1 MSLLKFV
8 LYSLVAYLVIRFV
21 IRIFFTP
28 KKNPQGF
35 NQSQT
40 SDWQRTQSHTGME
53 SLEKPKF
60 TIEAESV
67 DYEIIE
73 EPKEKNEK

>member
-1 MSLLKFV
+1 MI
-8 LYSLVAYLVIRFV
+8 AYLVIRFV
-21 IRIFFTP
+21 MRLINPPRSNQAQKSQNNSQSP
-28 KKNPQGF
+28 KPQGA
-35 NQSQT
+35 
-40 SDWQRTQSHTGME
+40 E

-73 EPKEKNEK
+73 EPNRKNEE

>member
-1 MSLLKFV
+1 MSLLKFI
-8 LYSLVAYLVIRFV
+8 LYSLIAYLVIRFV
-21 IRIFFTP
+21 MRLISPANQNRRQPNQQRANTP
-28 KKNPQGF
+28 KQKG
-35 NQSQT
+35 S
-40 SDWQRTQSHTGME
+40 E

-73 EPKEKNEK
+73 EPKKKNEE

>member
-1 MSLLKFV
+1 MRLINPPRSNQAQK
-8 LYSLVAYLVIRFV
+8 SQNNAQS
-21 IRIFFTP
+21 P
-28 KKNPQGF
+28 KPKGA
-35 NQSQT
+35 
-40 SDWQRTQSHTGME
+40 E

-73 EPKEKNEK
+73 EPNRKNEE

>member
-8 LYSLVAYLVIRFV
+8 LYSLIAYLVIRFV
-21 IRIFFTP
+21 MRIINPP
-28 KKNPQGF
+28 KQHRPKADQ
-35 NQSQT
+35 NQRQT
-40 SDWQRTQSHTGME
+40 HSDMD

-67 DYEIIE
+67 DYEVIE
-73 EPKEKNEK
+73 SEEKDEK

>member
-1 MSLLKFV
+1 MSLLKFI
-8 LYSLVAYLVIRFV
+8 LYSLIAYLVIRFV
-21 IRIFFTP
+21 IRIFIP
-28 KKNPQGF
+28 PQTNRPQQTTN
-35 NQSQT
+35 NQSG
-40 SDWQRTQSHTGME
+40 SNRTRQGSE

-73 EPKEKNEK
+73 EPKKKNEE

>member
-1 MSLLKFV
+1 MI
-8 LYSLVAYLVIRFV
+8 AYLVIRFV
-21 IRIFFTP
+21 VRIFFTP
-28 KKNPQGF
+28 KRQNPANF
-35 NQSQT
+35 NQGQN
-40 SDWQRTQSHTGME
+40 QNRTQNYTSSE

-73 EPKEKNEK
+73 ESEDKNEKK

>member
-1 MSLLKFV
+1 MSLLKFI
-8 LYSLVAYLVIRFV
+8 LYSLIAYLVIRFV
-21 IRIFFTP
+21 MRLINPPRSNQAQKSQNNAQSP
-28 KKNPQGF
+28 KPK
-35 NQSQT
+35 
-40 SDWQRTQSHTGME
+40 DAE

-73 EPKEKNEK
+73 EPNRKNEE

>member
-1 MSLLKFV
+1 MI
-8 LYSLVAYLVIRFV
+8 AYLVIRFV
-21 IRIFFTP
+21 MRLINPPRAKQAQKSQNNAQSP
-28 KKNPQGF
+28 KPK
-35 NQSQT
+35 
-40 SDWQRTQSHTGME
+40 DAE

-73 EPKEKNEK
+73 EPNRKNEE

>member
-1 MSLLKFV
+1 MSIFKFLLYFLLAFIV
-8 LYSLVAYLVIRFV
+8 VRYLM
-21 IRIFFTP
+21 RIMYP
-28 KKNPQGF
+28 KQSRQPKNNSNMKSRGG
-35 NQSQT
+35 S
-40 SDWQRTQSHTGME
+40 E

-73 EPKEKNEK
+73 EHKDQNEK

>member
-1 MSLLKFV
+1 MSLLKFI
-8 LYSLVAYLVIRFV
+8 LYSLIAYLVIRFV
-21 IRIFFTP
+21 MRLISASRR
-28 KKNPQGF
+28 
-35 NQSQT
+35 NQ
-40 SDWQRTQSHTGME
+40 TQSDQNYNKTQTPSGPE

-73 EPKEKNEK
+73 ESKDKDEK

>member
-8 LYSLVAYLVIRFV
+8 LYTLVAYLVIRMV
-21 IRIFFTP
+21 TRIFFTP
-28 KKNPQGF
+28 KRQNPQNF
-35 NQSQT
+35 NQNQNRNQNYS
-40 SDWQRTQSHTGME
+40 GAE

-73 EPKEKNEK
+73 ESEDQNEKK

>member
-1 MSLLKFV
+1 MSLLKFI

-21 IRIFFTP
+21 MRLISPPSQNRTQPNPRTNTP
-28 KKNPQGF
+28 KQKG
-35 NQSQT
+35 S
-40 SDWQRTQSHTGME
+40 E

-73 EPKEKNEK
+73 EPKKKNEE

>member
-1 MSLLKFV
+1 MSLLKFI
-8 LYSLVAYLVIRFV
+8 LYSLIAYLVIRFV
-21 IRIFFTP
+21 MRLISAPRRNQPQSDQNQNYNKTQTP
-28 KKNPQGF
+28 SGP
-35 NQSQT
+35 
-40 SDWQRTQSHTGME
+40 E

-73 EPKEKNEK
+73 ESKDKDEK

>member
-8 LYSLVAYLVIRFV
+8 FYSLVAYLVIRMV
-21 IRIFFTP
+21 VRIFFTP
-28 KKNPQGF
+28 KRQNATHF
-35 NQSQT
+35 NQGQNQNRTQT
-40 SDWQRTQSHTGME
+40 SSNSE

-67 DYEIIE
+67 DYEVIE
-73 EPKEKNEK
+73 EKDEKK